1 LRRGN
6 CQHPRQTPVLSRGSS
21 RDLDQEVAKVTV
33 DNMADHR
40 AAIPRSPVRTAVI
53 AVMVALA
60 LTAFSPQRAHG
71 DAALQNSSP
80 AAGSALTGSPTEIE
94 LTFNEE
100 PLTIGTQILV
110 EGPDG
115 SATEG
120 DFEVAATTVRQP
132 LKADLPD
139 GDYTVE
145 WRIISGDGHPVNDAY
160 TFTLTSEPGTN
171 PPSTAAVTPPGT
183 AATSPASMSPAA
195 ASPTT
200 PVPGRGTPS
209 SESTTRNVWWVVGF
223 AVLAVL
229 AGIGS
234 WATRGGD
241 GTSRSNRRR

>member
-1 LRRGN
+1 
-6 CQHPRQTPVLSRGSS
+6 
-21 RDLDQEVAKVTV
+21 VTV
-33 DNMADHR
+33 DNMAAHG

-80 AAGSALTGSPTEIE
+80 AAGSALTGSPTQIE

-100 PLTIGTQILV
+100 PLTMGTQILV

-115 SATEG
+115 SATDG

-145 WRIISGDGHPVNDAY
+145 WRIVSGDGHPVNDAY
-160 TFTLTSEPGTN
+160 TFTLTSAPGTT

-195 ASPTT
+195 TSTTQASPTT

-209 SESTTRNVWWVVGF
+209 SSESTSRTVWWVVGF

-234 WATRGGD
+234 WVTRVGD
-241 GTSRSNRRR
+241 GTSRSNRRP

>member
-1 LRRGN
+1 M
-6 CQHPRQTPVLSRGSS
+6 
-21 RDLDQEVAKVTV
+21 TV
-33 DNMADHR
+33 DNMAAHR
-40 AAIPRSPVRTAVI
+40 AAVPRSPVRTAVI

-80 AAGSALTGSPTEIE
+80 AAGRAPTGSPTEIE

-120 DFEVAATTVRQP
+120 DFEVTTTTVRQP

-139 GDYTVE
+139 GDYTVK
-145 WRIISGDGHPVNDAY
+145 WRIVSRDGHPVNDAY
-160 TFTLTSEPGTN
+160 TFTLTSARGTN

-183 AATSPASMSPAA
+183 AATSPASMSPAVTSTTQA
-195 ASPTT
+195 NPTT

>member
-1 LRRGN
+1 M
-6 CQHPRQTPVLSRGSS
+6 
-21 RDLDQEVAKVTV
+21 TV
-33 DNMADHR
+33 DNMAAHR

-80 AAGSALTGSPTEIE
+80 AAGSALTGSPTKIE

-120 DFEVAATTVRQP
+120 DFEVAAATVRQP
-132 LKADLPD
+132 LKADLPA
-139 GDYTVE
+139 GDSTVE
-145 WRIISGDGHPVNDAY
+145 WRIVSGDGHLVNDAY

-195 ASPTT
+195 TSKTQANPTT
-200 PVPGRGTPS
+200 PVPGRDTPS
-209 SESTTRNVWWVVGF
+209 SESPTRTVWWIVGF

-234 WATRGGD
+234 WATRGGERD
-241 GTSRSNRRR
+241 P